1 MKTSLKRTIII
12 ASVAVCAIAAAAATA
27 ALALNRRDAVALP
40 ETERITEKLLCIAEP
55 DSEDSKPGSVSE
67 PATEPEPETDPETEP
82 PAPPAADPEPE
93 QEQKTEE
100 TDKWSN
106 IDWSNID
113 TVINPP
119 PLFGQSSAR
128 DYTQSRQSKARAVAE
143 ELAAAIPDGTD
154 WERVSI
160 AAAVV
165 AEYCSCGVYTMDGE
179 YYDTA
184 YGVFIKGEYSCAGA
198 TRALGMLL
206 ECMGYSWTHVNEN
219 LYTHQWVEVY
229 MDGQLGWADGQ
240 LGIAD
245 YGEFPYAERVG

>member
-27 ALALNRRDAVALP
+27 ALALNRRDAAALP
-40 ETERITEKLLCIAEP
+40 KTERITEKLLCIAEP
-55 DSEDSKPGSVSE
+55 DREDSEPGSVSE
-67 PATEPEPETDPETEP
+67 PATEPVPETEP
-82 PAPPAADPEPE
+82 ETEPETAAPIPEPE
-93 QEQKTEE
+93 YEPQEPETTELVVE
-100 TDKWSN
+100 
-106 IDWSNID
+106 
-113 TVINPP
+113 VI
-119 PLFGQSSAR
+119 PLPRELVDPVGYRAEKR
-128 DYTQSRQSKARAVAE
+128 EAKARAVAE
-143 ELAAAIPDGTD
+143 EIAASITGSTD
-154 WERVSI
+154 LERVSI

-240 LGIAD
+240 LGTAD

>member
-12 ASVAVCAIAAAAATA
+12 ASVAVCAVAASAVTA
-27 ALALNRRDAVALP
+27 ALALNRRDSAALP
-40 ETERITEKLLCIAEP
+40 ETESAAAELLCSAESAAGDP
-55 DSEDSKPGSVSE
+55 EPGTVSE
-67 PATEPEPETDPETEP
+67 PATEPVPETEP
-82 PAPPAADPEPE
+82 ETAAPIPEPE
-93 QEQKTEE
+93 YEPQEPETTEFVVE
-100 TDKWSN
+100 
-106 IDWSNID
+106 
-113 TVINPP
+113 VI
-119 PLFGQSSAR
+119 PLPRELVDPAGYRAEKR
-128 DYTQSRQSKARAVAE
+128 EAKARAVAE

-154 WERVSI
+154 LERVSM

-165 AEYCSCGVYTMDGE
+165 ADYCSRAMYTMDGE
-179 YYDTA
+179 YYATA
-184 YGVFIKGEYSCAGA
+184 YGVFVKGEYSCAGA

-240 LGIAD
+240 LGMAD

>member
-27 ALALNRRDAVALP
+27 ALALNRRDAAALP

-55 DSEDSKPGSVSE
+55 DSEDSEPGSVSE
-67 PATEPEPETDPETEP
+67 PATEPEPETEPETEP
-82 PAPPAADPEPE
+82 PAPPAYDPEPE
-93 QEQKTEE
+93 PEPETEE
-100 TDKWSN
+100 TERFT
-106 IDWSNID
+106 I
-113 TVINPP
+113 VINQP

-143 ELAAAIPDGTD
+143 ELVAAIPDGTD
-154 WERVSI
+154 LERVSI

-219 LYTHQWVEVY
+219 LYTHQWVEVN

-240 LGIAD
+240 LGTAD

>member
-27 ALALNRRDAVALP
+27 ALALNRRDAAALP

-55 DSEDSKPGSVSE
+55 DSEDSEPGSVSE
-67 PATEPEPETDPETEP
+67 PATEPVPETEP
-82 PAPPAADPEPE
+82 ETEPE
-93 QEQKTEE
+93 TTELVVE
-100 TDKWSN
+100 
-106 IDWSNID
+106 
-113 TVINPP
+113 VI
-119 PLFGQSSAR
+119 PLPRELVDPAGYRAEKR
-128 DYTQSRQSKARAVAE
+128 EAKARAVAE
-143 ELAAAIPDGTD
+143 EIAASITGSTD
-154 WERVSI
+154 LERVSI

-165 AEYCSCGVYTMDGE
+165 AEYCSCGVYTMEGE

-240 LGIAD
+240 LGTAD